1 MQLKPSTEQALYKWL
16 GPDTW
21 HTSNDFD
28 MNRFY
33 DFVDQYQKDYGFTID
48 EAALREVIERKVKA
62 GVNEHI
68 REIIREHISLAYRI
82 LDFLKHT
89 GR

>member
-1 MQLKPSTEQALYKWL
+1 MKLKLSTEEALYKWL
-16 GPDTW
+16 GSDTW

-33 DFVDQYQKDYGFTID
+33 DFVDQYQKDHGFTID
-48 EAALREVIERKVKA
+48 EASLREVIERKVKA
-62 GVNEHI
+62 GVNEQI
-68 REIIREHISLAYRI
+68 RKIIHEHISLAYRI